1 MDVGFISSSGG
12 SGGGFSTLD
21 ILAKCLF
28 NVWALSNG
36 CISMVLLFFKG
47 GGGFLL
53 FLRFVISFATLYY
66 CFGGVLGSD
75 NVFFNL

>member
-1 MDVGFISSSGG
+1 MKLVFYILFSNCNDFKCG
-12 SGGGFSTLD
+12 SWVYFFFWGKWGGFSTLD

-47 GGGFLL
+47 GWG
-53 FLRFVISFATLYY
+53 SF
-66 CFGGVLGSD
+66 CF
-75 NVFFNL
+75 

>member
-1 MDVGFISSSGG
+1 MEVGFISLSGG

-28 NVWALSNG
+28 DVWDLSNG

-47 GGGFLL
+47 GAGFLVFKICNFICNFIPL
-53 FLRFVISFATLYY
+53 FWGSF
-66 CFGGVLGSD
+66 GV
-75 NVFFNL
+75 